1 MQALVGK
8 TGKEGL
14 KRCCLQAE
22 PSKINATA
30 AHRAGTLLSELDL
43 EEVRDVSAGAATFFV
58 WVSLEFFLV
67 IRRSQMLFYFRKL
80 KDDCGEHYNVMYFT
94 VIRLLIKCVLK

>member
-1 MQALVGK
+1 MWKHVQALVGK

-22 PSKINATA
+22 PSKINPTA
-30 AHRAGTLLSELDL
+30 AQRAGTLLAEHDL

-58 WVSLEFFLV
+58 WVSLLLV
-67 IRRSQMLFYFRKL
+67 LRDWSVNLLFTPLAEEGRYA
-80 KDDCGEHYNVMYFT
+80 GG
-94 VIRLLIKCVLK
+94 

>member
-1 MQALVGK
+1 MLLQVWKHVQALVGK

-22 PSKINATA
+22 PSKINPTA
-30 AHRAGTLLSELDL
+30 AQRAGTLLAEHDL

-58 WVSLEFFLV
+58 WVSV
-67 IRRSQMLFYFRKL
+67 
-80 KDDCGEHYNVMYFT
+80 
-94 VIRLLIKCVLK
+94 